1 MNVLKITTTPIKL
14 SMTSQKARLES
25 EIPAP
30 EVEMVTTHGHFNMR
44 SKNIKVNIDT
54 FNTRE
59 STGFR
64 TARGLMQDSYD
75 AGRQDALDAIA
86 QYAEIG
92 NQMAQIQKGANIPDI
107 LYQQRMV
114 KSVATEQRFIPSVG
128 PDISWEPNSL
138 ELEYVMGQV
147 EFTPNITMS
156 NRTYIP
162 GDLTIDVEQYPKV
175 EIEYVADPIYVPPSA
190 NPNYQEI

>member
-1 MNVLKITTTPIKL
+1 
-14 SMTSQKARLES
+14 
-25 EIPAP
+25 
-30 EVEMVTTHGHFNMR
+30 
-44 SKNIKVNIDT
+44 
-54 FNTRE
+54 
-59 STGFR
+59 
-64 TARGLMQDSYD
+64 MQDSYD